1 EYLIGI
7 AWAYSMSFILLLAL
21 INVVYPLPPSW
32 HVSVVPHW
40 HGMLLV
46 ATCILQLIIGS
57 MIDRRYDE
65 KLLMY
70 FLDTIWYPVA
80 FW

>member
-1 EYLIGI
+1 
-7 AWAYSMSFILLLAL
+7 MS
-21 INVVYPLPPSW
+21 YPLPQDW

-46 ATCILQLIIGS
+46 ATCIPQLIIGS

-65 KLLMY
+65 NS
-70 FLDTIWYPVA
+70 
-80 FW
+80 